1 MNKLLLF
8 TTRQRSYGKV
18 KLSVVCLSLSSWG
31 RGSHMTT
38 THDALNLTIQEPPPP
53 HMFKLVQLGPHC
65 TATTLSRHIQ
75 LEPHCTAW
83 SPVQGYPSPA
93 LLHHGWKAGGWHPTG
108 MISCSSNVE
117 RHKVRIHACLAAY
130 LSGMSHWIYWLKLSQ
145 ACVKSSFHGGMYP
158 SMQWGCIHPK
168 QTPPGRHPPIGTHLR
183 QTPD

>member
-1 MNKLLLF
+1 
-8 TTRQRSYGKV
+8 
-18 KLSVVCLSLSSWG
+18 
-31 RGSHMTT
+31 
-38 THDALNLTIQEPPPP
+38 
-53 HMFKLVQLGPHC
+53 MFKLVQLGPHC

-158 SMQWGCIHPK
+158 SMQWGCIPPR

-183 QTPD
+183 QTPH